1 MTSTT
6 INEERI
12 PALVAHRGYMHTYPE
27 NTWLGLEAA
36 LKAGACWIEFDL
48 QMCADGRFVLLH
60 DADFKRTANSPA
72 SVFDLSTEQLV
83 EISVHEPT
91 RFGARY
97 APLKVVDLD
106 TVLLKLS
113 AFPHARAMVEI
124 KQESLQRWGLERVMD
139 ALLDKLAS
147 CHDQCVLIS
156 YNHRALSY
164 SRKRDTIDIGWVLAA
179 YDQAHLSRARQLKPQ
194 FLICNERKIPQQES
208 PWTGPWQWML
218 YDISDPAVALRW
230 AARGIDLIETGAIGS
245 MLQDPLLARK
255 TCPHEI

>member
-1 MTSTT
+1 M
-6 INEERI
+6 
-12 PALVAHRGYMHTYPE
+12 
-27 NTWLGLEAA
+27 
-36 LKAGACWIEFDL
+36 
-48 QMCADGRFVLLH
+48 
-60 DADFKRTANSPA
+60 
-72 SVFDLSTEQLV
+72 STEQLV
-83 EISVHEPT
+83 EISVHEPS

-156 YNHRALSY
+156 YSHRALSY
-164 SRKRDTIDIGWVLAA
+164 SRIRDTIDIGWVLAA
-179 YDQAHLSRARQLKPQ
+179 YDQEHLSRARQLEPQ

-230 AARGIDLIETGAIGS
+230 AAHGIDLIETGAIGS

-255 TCPHEI
+255 TCPHEV